1 MRSYFSD
8 GQRRKVKER
17 NLLCFWAARE
27 LGMTLTA
34 LARKLEM
41 SIAGVGFAVER
52 GGLIA
57 KKKGFYAD
65 KLSY

>member
-1 MRSYFSD
+1 MSI
-8 GQRRKVKER
+8 
-17 NLLCFWAARE
+17 
-27 LGMTLTA
+27 TA

-57 KKKGFYAD
+57 KERNFM
-65 KLSY
+65 LIN